1 MILKN
6 KLTKEEIKLTQVEF
20 YTKFFYEIQNAFN
33 EYKKMEI
40 KRRQLKGDLHYE
52 CFCNLEDEFKRDII
66 WNFNHL
72 SNSVWYICQLC

>member
-6 KLTKEEIKLTQVEF
+6 KLTKEEMALTQVEF

-40 KRRQLKGDLHYE
+40 KRQRLKGYLLYKDPCY
-52 CFCNLEDEFKRDII
+52 LEDDFKRNII
-66 WNFNHL
+66 WNLQRLITDFIMTFL
-72 SNSVWYICQLC
+72 Q